1 MKAHQKEFTAQ
12 KMAEIFNLSRSGYYR
27 FLKKPKK
34 QINERLAKEIE
45 TIFYANK
52 GRYGVPRIEA
62 ELKKRQI
69 FCSRYEVEKM
79 MRLKGLSGDHKK
91 KKRAKT
97 TVRTTKENDL
107 IKREFKA
114 EKPGQKWCSDITYLP
129 TKNGFVYLAAI
140 LDLYSR
146 KVVGACVLEHM
157 EQSLILQALG
167 QALNRYEFEQ
177 GMIFHS
183 DRGGQY
189 VAKAVQELLRKHAL
203 HSSRGKVC
211 YDNAAMESFFS
222 TLKRE
227 LMRGKKE
234 FENLKQAQ
242 LEVFEYIEVYY
253 NRKRLH
259 STLGYKSPCEYEEMM
274 KRLAK

>member
-1 MKAHQKEFTAQ
+1 MRAHQREFTAQ
-12 KMAEIFNLSRSGYYR
+12 KMAKIFNVSRSGYYR
-27 FLKKPKK
+27 FLQRPEK
-34 QINERLAKEIE
+34 RLDEKLAQEIE
-45 TIFYANK
+45 TIFHANK
-52 GRYGVPRIEA
+52 GYYGAPRIYA

-69 FCSRYEVEKM
+69 FCSRYEVEKLM
-79 MRLKGLSGDHKK
+79 KVKGLNGDHKR
-91 KKRAKT
+91 KKRIKT
-97 TVRTTKENDL
+97 TIKTTTENDL
-107 IKREFKA
+107 IKREFTA
-114 EKPGQKWCSDITYLP
+114 EKPSQKWCSDITYLS
-129 TKNGFVYLAAI
+129 TKNGFVYLAVI

-157 EQSLILQALG
+157 EQTLILQALK
-167 QALNRYEFEQ
+167 QALSRYGSEE

-189 VAKAVQELLRKHAL
+189 IADAVQELLKKHAM

-222 TLKRE
+222 SLKRE

-234 FENLKQAQ
+234 FEDLAQAQ
-242 LEVFEYIEVYY
+242 LEVFEYVETYY

-259 STLGYKSPCEYEEMM
+259 STLGYKSPCEYEEEM